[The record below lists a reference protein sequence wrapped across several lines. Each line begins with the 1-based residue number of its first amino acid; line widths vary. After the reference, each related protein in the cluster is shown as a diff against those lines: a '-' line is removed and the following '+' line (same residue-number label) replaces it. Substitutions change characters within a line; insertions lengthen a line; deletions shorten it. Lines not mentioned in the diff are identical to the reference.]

1 MPADLIP
8 DVAVFLEGTSFGI
21 NEAVCLDEVN
31 DVVTFYREV
40 EVFSF
45 HEITEVAIGCLR

>member
-8 DVAVFLEGTSFGI
+8 DVAVFLKGTSFGI
-21 NEAVCLDEVN
+21 NEAVCLDKVN
-31 DVVTFYREV
+31 DVVTFYGEV

-45 HEITEVAIGCLR
+45 HEMTEVAIGCLR